1 MTKRWHSRLDQRT
14 WRALVAAAGE
24 AVATGDI
31 CRAVWPRKRQFHPEE
46 YRRVRE
52 AALELAEPVR
62 RGSSK
67 GRPWLWRL
75 REPIG

>member
-1 MTKRWHSRLDQRT
+1 M
-14 WRALVAAAGE
+14 AFVAAGGE
-24 AVATGDI
+24 VLATGDI
-31 CRAVWPRKRQFHPEE
+31 CRRVWPRKRTFDTKE

-52 AALELAEPVR
+52 AATELAEPMQ